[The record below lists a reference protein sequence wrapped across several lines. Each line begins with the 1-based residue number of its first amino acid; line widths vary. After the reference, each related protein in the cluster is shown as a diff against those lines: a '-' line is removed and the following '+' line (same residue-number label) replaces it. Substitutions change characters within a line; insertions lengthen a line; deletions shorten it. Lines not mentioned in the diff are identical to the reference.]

1 MAKLKTAW
9 LAAAIIASASG
20 GNAATLYQSLPD
32 LTVAPTV
39 AGYCSSCN
47 PFLQF
52 RIYDTFTLAQDA
64 TVNRVTFAL
73 DTGFY
78 AGNSV
83 NLGFFNLAGALPGT
97 AIANYTFAPSQ
108 FVSVAPIAAFGQR
121 SGALVTVDIGALAL
135 GAGSYDISFF
145 NPAGLSI
152 PGYANPGGKL
162 YQSGN
167 FFQASQFYP
176 GQSAAFALTGT
187 AVPEPASWALMIIG
201 FGMTGGALRRRASA
215 VTA

>member
-1 MAKLKTAW
+1 MVKSNAL
-9 LAAAIIASASG
+9 LIAALLASAASATS
-20 GNAATLYQSLPD
+20 AATLFQSIPD
-32 LTVAPTV
+32 LIVAPAV

-52 RIYDTFTLAQDA
+52 RIYDSFTLARDS

-83 NLGFFNLAGALPGT
+83 NVGFFNLNGALPGT

-108 FVSVAPIAAFGQR
+108 FTSITPIAAFGER
-121 SGALVTVDIGALAL
+121 SGALVSVDIGALAL
-135 GAGSYDISFF
+135 VAGSYDISFF
-145 NPAGLSI
+145 NPNGLSI

-176 GQSAAFALTGT
+176 DKSAAFALTGT
-187 AVPEPASWALMIIG
+187 AVPEPASWALMIVG
-201 FGMTGGALRRRASA
+201 FGLTGSALRRRATPVA
-215 VTA
+215 A